1 MGPAE
6 VRERLDLK
14 SLRER
19 ILSEGK
25 VLPGGILKVDG
36 FLNHQLD
43 PELTLQIGQAFR
55 DNFEAAGVTG
65 VTRIV
70 TAEVSGIAPAL
81 AAAIAYGVPVV
92 YARKKRPVTMGDGAL
107 EASALSRTKGG
118 TTPLLVS
125 PEYLGAGERVL
136 LIDDFLAS
144 GSTVIALAELIARA
158 HASLL
163 GAGFVIEKSFE
174 GGRQRLATLEVPV
187 VSLAVVSS
195 LCEEGIEL
203 AE

>member
-1 MGPAE
+1 M
-6 VRERLDLK
+6 K

-19 ILSEGK
+19 ILREGK

-43 PELTLQIGQAFR
+43 PELTMELGLNFR
-55 DNFEAAGVTG
+55 SRLDAAGVTG
-65 VTRIV
+65 VTRIL

-81 AAAIAYGVPVV
+81 AAAVAYGVPMV
-92 YARKKRPVTMGDGAL
+92 YARKKRPVTMSTGVL
-107 EASALSRTKGG
+107 EAVAPSHTKGG
-118 TTPLLVS
+118 TARLLIS

-144 GSTVIALAELIARA
+144 GKTVLALAGLIERA
-158 HASLL
+158 GATLL

-174 GGRQRLATLEVPV
+174 GGRHLLASLKVPI
-187 VSLAVVSS
+187 VSLAVVSALS
-195 LCEEGIEL
+195 EDGIEL